1 MYSNQIGNE
10 NTVPNMQDQFVG
22 WGLIAVV
29 AFALGA
35 IVAWLLARG
44 RAREALAS
52 GRASRDGE
60 VAQLA
65 AEREAAND
73 NLQRLEQQR
82 DALAKELEELR
93 KRVFDLGNER
103 ATLIGRLERLAQA
116 DRDLTESRAD
126 ALKWRE
132 ACQRAEQRIT
142 ETATRLH
149 EQQQAAAERQALLAS
164 VREEFTDKFKSLAS
178 DLLEEK
184 SKKFSE
190 QNETNLGNLLNPLR
204 EQIGDFRKLV
214 SESYEKENN
223 ARVSLQTELKTEL
236 KQLFDL
242 NHRLSD
248 EANSLARALTTENRT
263 QGYWGELRLERL
275 LESSGLEKGREYVT
289 QESFVDAE
297 GDRYR
302 PDAILRLP
310 EGKDIIIDAKVA
322 LVAYRESCDAPDEA
336 ARARALAKHVLA
348 MRAHVRGLGDKDYSG
363 LEGVHAPDLVLMFVP
378 VEAAFLEALR
388 SDPGLYEDAFARK
401 IVIVG
406 PSNLLASLRLVA
418 HLWRTDQQS
427 RNASFIFDR
436 AAAMYDKFVGF
447 VEDINKIGESLDRA
461 QKAQAAALSKLAH
474 GRGNLVRR
482 AEELRRL
489 GAEPSKQIGSSL
501 LDGAGED
508 EAE

>member
-1 MYSNQIGNE
+1 M
-10 NTVPNMQDQFVG
+10 PNSLDQWG
-22 WGLIAVV
+22 WLGLA
-29 AFALGA
+29 ALGA
-35 IVAWLLARG
+35 FVLGTLLAWVIG
-44 RAREALAS
+44 RAR
-52 GRASRDGE
+52 
-60 VAQLA
+60 VARLI
-65 AEREAAND
+65 AEREGAID
-73 NLQRLEQQR
+73 LQRHLQQDQDAAMQELDEQRQR
-82 DALAKELEELR
+82 VFALA
-93 KRVFDLGNER
+93 NER
-103 ATLIGRLERLAQA
+103 ATLAGRLERLTQA
-116 DRDLTESRAD
+116 DSDLAVARSETH
-126 ALKWRE
+126 KWRE
-132 ACQRAEQRIT
+132 ACQRAEQRVT

-149 EQQQAAAERQALLAS
+149 EQQQAAQERLALLVS
-164 VREEFTDKFKSLAS
+164 VREEFTDKFKSLAG

-184 SKKFSE
+184 SKKFTE
-190 QNETNLGNLLNPLR
+190 QNEANLGILLNPLR

-223 ARVSLQTELKTEL
+223 ARVALQTELKTEL
-236 KQLFDL
+236 KQLFEL

-289 QESFVDAE
+289 QESFLDAE

-322 LVAYRESCDAPDEA
+322 LVAYRESCDATDAA
-336 ARARALAKHVLA
+336 ARERALAQHVVA
-348 MRAHVRGLGDKDYSG
+348 MRAHVRNLGDKDYSG

-388 SDPGLYEDAFARK
+388 SDPGLYDDAFARK

-427 RNASFIFDR
+427 RNAAFIFER

-447 VEDINKIGESLDRA
+447 VDDINKVGESLDKA
-461 QKAQAAALSKLAH
+461 QKAHAAALSKLAH

-489 GAEPSKQIGSSL
+489 GAEPSKQLGQSL
-501 LDGAGED
+501 LEGAGED